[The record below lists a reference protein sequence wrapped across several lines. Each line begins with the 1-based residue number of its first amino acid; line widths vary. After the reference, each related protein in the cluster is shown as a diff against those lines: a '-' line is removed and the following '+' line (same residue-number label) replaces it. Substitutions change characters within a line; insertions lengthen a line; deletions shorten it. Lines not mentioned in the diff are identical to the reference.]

1 MSGVHL
7 LSLPP
12 CHGQKPAPRRG
23 PRICVNAGGKRAG
36 CAFFSFASEISSP
49 ETAAHFLSMAR
60 ANERDP
66 FGQLLLCHG
75 QKISTP
81 ERPAHLP
88 SYVRANERGLF
99 AQFFSCPGQKSA
111 PRRGPL
117 ICPHRQI
124 SGPFWGADFCPG
136 HDKN

>member
-1 MSGVHL
+1 M
-7 LSLPP
+7 
-12 CHGQKPAPRRG
+12 
-23 PRICVNAGGKRAG
+23 NDGGKRAG
-36 CAFFSFASEISSP
+36 CAFFSFAAEISSP
-49 ETAAHFLSMAR
+49 ETAAHFL

-99 AQFFSCPGQKSA
+99 GRNQHPGEA
-111 PRRGPL
+111 RL
-117 ICPHRQI
+117 FAVI
-124 SGPFWGADFCPG
+124 SEG
-136 HDKN
+136 K